1 MLVNNSFLGESLGLT
16 SEEKRKNAQI
26 EANFAEYLRVDDTPE
41 AMMEKITKNGVQSL
55 LEHKI
60 DMLKKKLTE
69 QAMAAKGITSDELA
83 AMPPEE
89 RLQVMQSILEQVQ
102 EQLKMAMNE
111 QMKKEKKLELGYL
124 DAAPMQTD
132 TFAQI
137 LIAQETRSA

>member
-26 EANFAEYLRVDDTPE
+26 EADFAEYLRVDDTPE
-41 AMMEKITKNGVQSL
+41 KMMEKITKNGVQSL

-60 DMLKKKLTE
+60 DMLKQKLTE
-69 QAMAAKGITSDELA
+69 QAMAAKGITNEELA

-89 RLQVMQSILEQVQ
+89 RMQVMEEIMEAVQ
-102 EQLKMAMNE
+102 DQLKMAMNE
-111 QMKKEKKLELGYL
+111 QMKKEQKLELGFL
-124 DAAPMQTD
+124 DSAPMQAD

-137 LIAQETRSA
+137 LVAQETRSA

>member
-1 MLVNNSFLGESLGLT
+1 
-16 SEEKRKNAQI
+16 
-26 EANFAEYLRVDDTPE
+26 
-41 AMMEKITKNGVQSL
+41 MEKITKNGVQSL